1 MPVPCT
7 PALRKVL
14 SATLTVLAL
23 ALPAWAAPS
32 DDLFTVRDVSV
43 DVTADSATAAR
54 DRGIRDG
61 QRKAF
66 EALFD
71 RLTPDSARS
80 ALSGL
85 DGASIDQMVQS
96 FEVQEERT
104 SAVRYLGRLAVT
116 FNPAAVRN
124 FMRSRGVSY
133 TEVRSKPVLVLPVDQ
148 TGGAPVLW
156 QAETGWRQSWAN
168 LPLQGG
174 LVPVTVPHGEAADV
188 ADVGVEQ
195 ALSGDAA
202 ALRRIADR
210 YQAGDVA
217 VAVLTTTSGGVT
229 ATVTLHPATGSPES
243 FTVSQPTV
251 TAGADMASRGNPTL
265 REAANKIVGRL
276 EERWTAANVVVGG
289 NEGGL
294 NLKVPFTTQNEW
306 VETRRRLA
314 RIPTITQTRVVSLA
328 RGGAELELRYMGGL
342 EQLRNA
348 LAQQDLI
355 LSEGGGT
362 GELRW
367 RGAAAAASSTPA
379 PAEAPAVP

>member
-14 SATLTVLAL
+14 SATLTALAL
-23 ALPAWAAPS
+23 ALPVWAAPS

-54 DRGIRDG
+54 DRGIREG

-71 RLTPDSARS
+71 RLTPDSARA

-116 FNPAAVRN
+116 FNAQAVRS
-124 FMRSRGVSY
+124 FMRGHGVAY
-133 TEVRSKPVLVLPVDQ
+133 TEVRAKPVLVLPVDQ

-156 QAETGWRQSWAN
+156 QAETGWRQTWAD

-174 LVPVTVPHGEAADV
+174 LVPVTVPYGEAPDV
-188 ADVGVEQ
+188 ADIGADQ
-195 ALSGDAA
+195 ALAGDAT

-217 VAVLTTTSGGVT
+217 VAVLTSGAGSVTANVTIYPASGG
-229 ATVTLHPATGSPES
+229 AES
-243 FTVSQPTV
+243 FSISQPTV
-251 TAGADMASRGNPTL
+251 TPAPGTSVQSDPTL
-265 REAANKIVGRL
+265 REAVNRVVNRL
-276 EERWTAANVVVGG
+276 EERWTAANVVVAG

-294 NLKVPFTTQNEW
+294 TVKVAFAAQNEW
-306 VETRRRLA
+306 VETRRRLSK
-314 RIPTITQTRVVSLA
+314 IPTITQTRVVSLA
-328 RGGAELELRYMGGL
+328 RDGAELELRYIGGL
-342 EQLRNA
+342 DQLRTA
-348 LAQQDLI
+348 LAQQDLT
-355 LSEGGGT
+355 LSEGSGG

-367 RGAAAAASSTPA
+367 RGAQPSPSAPTPAAAT
-379 PAEAPAVP
+379 VP

>member
-14 SATLTVLAL
+14 SAALTALAL

-54 DRGIRDG
+54 DRGIREG

-71 RLTPDSARS
+71 RLTPDSAHG

-116 FNPAAVRN
+116 FNAQAVRN
-124 FMRSRGVSY
+124 FMRSHGIAY

-156 QAETGWRQSWAN
+156 QAETGWRQSWAD

-174 LVPVTVPHGEAADV
+174 LVPVTIPYGEAPDV

-195 ALSGDAA
+195 ALSGDTA

-210 YQAGDVA
+210 YHAGDVA
-217 VAVLTTTSGGVT
+217 VAVLTPTSGGVT
-229 ATVTLHPATGSPES
+229 ATVTLHPANGSPES
-243 FTVSQPTV
+243 FAISQPTISP
-251 TAGADMASRGNPTL
+251 TAGAPVQGDPTL
-265 REAANKIVGRL
+265 REAVTKVVNRL
-276 EERWTAANVVVGG
+276 EEHWTTANVVVAGSQG
-289 NEGGL
+289 QL
-294 NLKVPFTTQNEW
+294 TVKVAFTAQNEW
-306 VETRRRLA
+306 VETRRRLSK
-314 RIPTITQTRVVSLA
+314 IPTITQTRVVTLA
-328 RGGAELELRYMGGL
+328 RDGAELELHYVGGL
-342 EQLRNA
+342 DQLRNA
-348 LAQQDLI
+348 LAQQDLT
-355 LSEGGGT
+355 LAQSGDGN
-362 GELRW
+362 ELRW
-367 RGAAAAASSTPA
+367 RGAPPPA
-379 PAEAPAVP
+379 GGTAPTATTVP

>member
-7 PALRKVL
+7 PALRKAL
-14 SATLTVLAL
+14 SATLTALAL

-71 RLTPDSARS
+71 RLTPDSARG
-80 ALSGL
+80 ALAGL

-116 FNPAAVRN
+116 FNAQAVRS
-124 FMRSRGVSY
+124 FMRSHGVAY

-148 TGGAPVLW
+148 TGGTPVLW
-156 QAETGWRQSWAN
+156 QAETDWRQTWAD

-174 LVPVTVPHGEAADV
+174 LVPVTIPYGEAADV
-188 ADVGVEQ
+188 ADIGADQ
-195 ALSGDAA
+195 ALAGDTT

-217 VAVLTTTSGGVT
+217 VAVLTSGGGGIT
-229 ATVTLHPATGSPES
+229 ATITIYPASGSADS
-243 FTVSQPTV
+243 FTISQSAISP
-251 TAGADMASRGNPTL
+251 AADAPVQGNPTL
-265 REAANKIVGRL
+265 REAVTKVVNRL
-276 EERWTAANVVVGG
+276 EERWTEANVVVAG

-294 NLKVPFTTQNEW
+294 TVKVAFAAQNEW
-306 VETRRRLA
+306 VETRRRLSK
-314 RIPTITQTRVVSLA
+314 IPTITQTRVVALA
-328 RGGAELELRYMGGL
+328 RDGAELDLRYIGGL
-342 EQLRNA
+342 DQLRTA
-348 LAQQDLI
+348 LAQQDLA
-355 LSEGGGT
+355 LTEGSGST
-362 GELRW
+362 ELRW
-367 RGAAAAASSTPA
+367 RGALPTTAA
-379 PAEAPAVP
+379 PATSSVP

>member
-14 SATLTVLAL
+14 SATLTALAL

-54 DRGIRDG
+54 DRGIREG

-66 EALFD
+66 ESLFD

-85 DGASIDQMVQS
+85 DGTSIDQMVQS

-116 FNPAAVRN
+116 FNAQAVRS
-124 FMRSRGVSY
+124 FMRSHGVAY

-148 TGGAPVLW
+148 TGGTPVLW
-156 QAETGWRQSWAN
+156 QAETGWRQTWAD

-174 LVPVTVPHGEAADV
+174 LVPVTVPYGEAPDV
-188 ADVGVEQ
+188 ADIGADQ
-195 ALSGDAA
+195 ALAGDAA
-202 ALRRIADR
+202 ALRRIAER

-217 VAVLTTTSGGVT
+217 VAVLTTGGSGAVT
-229 ATVTLHPATGSPES
+229 ATITLHPASGNTES
-243 FTVSQPTV
+243 FSISQPAV
-251 TAGADMASRGNPTL
+251 PPTAGAPVQGDPTL
-265 REAANKIVGRL
+265 REAVTKVVNRL
-276 EERWTAANVVVGG
+276 EERWTAANVVVAG

-294 NLKVPFTTQNEW
+294 TVKVAFTTQNEW
-306 VETRRRLA
+306 VETRRRLSK
-314 RIPTITQTRVVSLA
+314 IPTITQTRVVALA
-328 RGGAELELRYMGGL
+328 RDGAELELRYIGGL
-342 EQLRNA
+342 DQLRTA
-348 LAQQDLI
+348 LAQQDLT
-355 LSEGGGT
+355 LTESGGT
-362 GELRW
+362 SELRW
-367 RGAAAAASSTPA
+367 RGAQPPTTAPA
-379 PAEAPAVP
+379 PTAATVP